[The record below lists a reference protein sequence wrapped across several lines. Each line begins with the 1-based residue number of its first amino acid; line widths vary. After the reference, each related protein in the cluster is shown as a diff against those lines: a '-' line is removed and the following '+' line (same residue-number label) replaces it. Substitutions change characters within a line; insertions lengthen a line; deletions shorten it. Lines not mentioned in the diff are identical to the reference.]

1 MSNVTP
7 RIGILGAAGYAA
19 GEICRLLAPS
29 SSVEITYLAS
39 DSHSG
44 KPAHAAFPGLRARL
58 PDFESLNVGRAI
70 EACEFLFLAQ
80 SNGVAMRLA
89 REFVAAG
96 KKLVD
101 VSADFRLKDPAA
113 YPEWYGLE
121 HSAPDLLAEAV
132 YGLTELR
139 RDEVRSA
146 RIVANPGCYP
156 TASIL
161 GLAPLVRR
169 GWIELDSIVI
179 DAKSGVSGAGRSK
192 METGY
197 LFSEANES
205 VRAYGVAGSHR
216 HTPEIEQAISDLAGS
231 AVRVTFTPHLIPMTR
246 GILSTI
252 VVTPRSGVDEPSLRA
267 AFEDDYDSE
276 PFVRFYP
283 PGEFPSTKATL
294 GANACHIGLGWD
306 RRTGR
311 VTLISALDNL
321 VKGAAGQAIQNMNLM
336 LGLPE
341 THALEGQGLWP

>member
-113 YPEWYGLE
+113 IPSGTGW
-121 HSAPDLLAEAV
+121 SIRRRTCSPKRSTDLP
-132 YGLTELR
+132 
-139 RDEVRSA
+139 
-146 RIVANPGCYP
+146 NC
-156 TASIL
+156 
-161 GLAPLVRR
+161 
-169 GWIELDSIVI
+169 
-179 DAKSGVSGAGRSK
+179 DATR
-192 METGY
+192 
-197 LFSEANES
+197 
-205 VRAYGVAGSHR
+205 
-216 HTPEIEQAISDLAGS
+216 SDLPGS
-231 AVRVTFTPHLIPMTR
+231 
-246 GILSTI
+246 
-252 VVTPRSGVDEPSLRA
+252 
-267 AFEDDYDSE
+267 
-276 PFVRFYP
+276 
-283 PGEFPSTKATL
+283 
-294 GANACHIGLGWD
+294 
-306 RRTGR
+306 
-311 VTLISALDNL
+311 
-321 VKGAAGQAIQNMNLM
+321 
-336 LGLPE
+336 
-341 THALEGQGLWP
+341 

>member
-1 MSNVTP
+1 MSNATP

-19 GEICRLLAPS
+19 GELCRLLAPS
-29 SSVEITYLAS
+29 SSVTITYLAS
-39 DSHSG
+39 DSHAG

-58 PDFESLNVGRAI
+58 PDFEALDTAKAI
-70 EACEFLFLAQ
+70 DRCDFIFLAQ
-80 SNGVAMRLA
+80 SNGVAMKLA
-89 REFVAAG
+89 REFLAAG
-96 KKLVD
+96 KRLVD

-121 HSAPDLLAEAV
+121 HSSPDLLAEAI
-132 YGLTELR
+132 YGLPELR
-139 RDEVRSA
+139 RDEVRHA

-161 GLAPLVRR
+161 GLAPLVKR
-169 GWIELDSIVI
+169 ELIDLGSIVI
-179 DAKSGVSGAGRSK
+179 DAKSGVSGAGRSRV
-192 METGY
+192 ETGY

-216 HTPEIEQAISDLAGS
+216 HTPEIEQAISDLTNRT
-231 AVRVTFTPHLIPMTR
+231 VKVTFTPHLIPMTR

-252 VVTPRSGVDEPSLRA
+252 VVTPRSGVDESSLRA
-267 AFEDDYDSE
+267 AFEEDYEGE
-276 PFVRFYP
+276 PFVQFYQP
-283 PGEFPSTKATL
+283 CEFPSTKATL
-294 GANACHIGLGWD
+294 GANSCHIGLGWD

-311 VTLISALDNL
+311 ATLVSAIDNL
-321 VKGAAGQAIQNMNLM
+321 VKGAAGQAVQNMNLM